1 MQIIQIILIVI
12 TLLGL
17 VCGHWVGPML
27 AKVLNPIINSP
38 WGAVITTIAL
48 LVLIINLIN
57 WLICLGRINKN
68 GRY

>member
-1 MQIIQIILIVI
+1 MQIIQIILVVI

-17 VCGHWVGPML
+17 ICGQWVGPLL
-27 AKVLNPIINSP
+27 AKVLNPIINNP
-38 WGAVITTIAL
+38 WGAVIVTIAL

-57 WLICLGRINKN
+57 WLIGMGRINKN